1 LQFLIEFLYLS
12 SFSRK
17 GVFPMKFNQYA
28 AIVERRS
35 HVQESLLPVFDEIVQ
50 SCVKI
55 AQSARGI
62 CNAFRSLQSYLD
74 EKVIAGGVS
83 CQRRSVLLAVHD
95 MIEDREAP
103 LVLQRKALAQLIM
116 LQMNPVPKLTLYRDI
131 ATAILRVEAVMRQSA
146 ALAPQE
152 LNPEPILTPAS
163 LHHWEDLRQWVHS
176 SVEAASVGLAGFR
189 AAMPVL
195 HAPRLSLLALS
206 GLRYYRPSGFRA
218 AIST

>member
-1 LQFLIEFLYLS
+1 
-12 SFSRK
+12 
-17 GVFPMKFNQYA
+17 MT
-28 AIVERRS
+28 
-35 HVQESLLPVFDEIVQ
+35 
-50 SCVKI
+50 
-55 AQSARGI
+55 
-62 CNAFRSLQSYLD
+62 
-74 EKVIAGGVS
+74 
-83 CQRRSVLLAVHD
+83 VHD

-103 LVLQRKALAQLIM
+103 LVLQRKDLAQLIM
-116 LQMNPVPKLTLYRDI
+116 LQMNPVPKLTLYREI
-131 ATAILRVEAVMRQSA
+131 ATAILRMEAVMRQSA
-146 ALAPQE
+146 AQAPQE
-152 LNPEPILTPAS
+152 QKPEPILTPAT